1 MKFKSIYVNLKISE
15 TQIQFI
21 NGEYETKDKKE
32 IEILKSFDFVQC
44 LEEPKQQKSK
54 EETTEGQ

>member
-32 IEILKSFDFVQC
+32 IEILKGFDFVQC
-44 LEEPKQQKSK
+44 LDEPKQQKSK